1 MADTK
6 KRKLTEAEKSQ
17 HIKRVLEEIEKQ
29 KKNVKKG
36 ENYTAP
42 TEEQLKEKLERVNS
56 PYITFQSWGG
66 AAAGGTVNYNVGITN
81 PDPVQQVW
89 MFAHVFVGS
98 GNVVSSTGEF
108 LLNVDERFPRLTQ
121 PNFAGLTL
129 GPNGSATASAT
140 LSFAIR
146 IPASVEHPTNYL
158 GNTALIQFNWHDVG
172 TYLDR
177 SVFVM
182 QIT

>member
-1 MADTK
+1 MSVPK
-6 KRKLTEAEKSQ
+6 NRKLTDDEKKT
-17 HIKRVLEEIEKQ
+17 HIKKILAEIEKQ
-29 KKNVKKG
+29 KKEVKKG
-36 ENYTAP
+36 DNYTAP
-42 TEEQLKEKLERVNS
+42 TEEQLKQKLERVNS
-56 PYITFQSWGG
+56 PYIYFQSWGP
-66 AAAGGTVNYNVGITN
+66 AAPGGTINYNVGITN
-81 PDPVQQVW
+81 PDPVQQIW

-98 GNVVSSTGEF
+98 GNVVSSSGDF
-108 LLNVDERFPRLTQ
+108 LLNVDPRFPRLTQ

-129 GPNGSATASAT
+129 AAGASST
-140 LSFAIR
+140 LSFAIK

-158 GNTALIQFNWHDVG
+158 GNTALLQFNWHDVG

>member
-1 MADTK
+1 MADEK
-6 KRKLTEAEKSQ
+6 KRKLTDAEKAQ
-17 HIKRVLEEIEKQ
+17 HIKKILEEIEKQ

-36 ENYTAP
+36 DNYTAP
-42 TEEQLKEKLERVNS
+42 TEEQLKKKLEQVNS
-56 PYITFQSWGG
+56 PYIYFQSWGP
-66 AAAGGTVNYNVGITN
+66 AAPGGTINYNVGITN
-81 PDPVQQVW
+81 PDPIQQIW

-98 GNVVSSTGEF
+98 GNVVSGSGEF

-129 GPNGSATASAT
+129 AAGASST
-140 LSFAIR
+140 LSFAIK

-158 GNTALIQFNWHDVG
+158 GNTALMQFNWHDIG

-182 QIT
+182 QVT